1 MKELWNHFFGMG
13 WEALG
18 KTIPGICAFLLN
30 RETETYLADPDFLS
44 VLDLDTA
51 SDYTTVYREVERI
64 KNGGE
69 QAVNLLPLQWDDR
82 LCVDYIFLKVH
93 QEAGKIKL
101 DNLHRLNEL
110 LDSNRFSY
118 HFQPIVNAK
127 GGSVFAY
134 EALMR
139 TDATVNMSPI
149 QVLDAARDASR
160 LYDVEKATLF
170 NTLQVVRE
178 NPDIFES
185 RKLFVNSLPGHP
197 LTAEDWS
204 LLEES
209 FGPQMNKVVIEVT
222 EQGQLDE
229 ERLHTM
235 QQRIRKM
242 GMELAIDD
250 YGTGYSNTAN
260 LLRYQPDCVKIDRQL
275 IDRINEKTNVQ
286 KLVSGLIDF
295 FHQNGYLALAEG
307 VETYEELKTMIRL
320 GADLIQGYYTCKPQA
335 FLTPCIPEALVE
347 QIVQI
352 NLTYASENRVYRP
365 EEGEVVEM
373 DSLAARHYNTLLI
386 DKQQVTLVG
395 TPGKEV
401 YCTISVKND
410 TAASVVMRNVSIY
423 NPEQESPVIQLG
435 DNSSLRLVLEGDNH
449 ILKRGIW
456 VPETASFTL
465 EGSGDLEIVSEMPD
479 CYAIGTGSES
489 SHGSILLKSTGIVKL
504 VAKGGVAT
512 AVGGGKNAG
521 RKSVRILSGQLTAEC
536 YGGNCVFFGCQQDLG
551 KVYVQD
557 ASVQCLAHTN
567 KTVGIGSMGG
577 DVEVEMKNA
586 YLHFQASCSLFCGF
600 GSLSGGGNVTVNH
613 CDAHI
618 TSNTNECYCI
628 GSDGGSVSCDV
639 RNSKLELICECDY
652 ATAIGDRHGSGN
664 VTVIDT
670 WIDFV
675 AHCKAYTKIFTQSG
689 TLVTEGIG
697 GTLLELA

>member
-1 MKELWNHFFGMG
+1 MKEQWNRFFGTG
-13 WEALG
+13 WEELG
-18 KTIPGICAFLLN
+18 KTVPGISAFLLN
-30 RETETYLADPDFLS
+30 RETETYMADPHFFS
-44 VLDLDTA
+44 ILDLEADA
-51 SDYTTVYREVERI
+51 GYSIVCREVERV

-69 QAVNLLPLQWDDR
+69 QAVALLPLQWDER
-82 LCVDYIFLKVH
+82 LCAGYLFLKVH
-93 QEAGKIKL
+93 QETGKVKL

-110 LDSNRFSY
+110 LDRNRFTY

-127 GGSVFAY
+127 DGSVFAY

-139 TDATVNMSPI
+139 TDATVNMSPL

-170 NTLQVVRE
+170 NTLQVLRE
-178 NPDIFES
+178 NPDVFEN
-185 RKLFVNSLPGHP
+185 RKLFVNSLPEHL
-197 LTAEDWS
+197 LTTEDWR
-204 LLEES
+204 LLEEC

-229 ERLHTM
+229 ERFRTL

-335 FLTPCIPEALVE
+335 FFTPSISEALVE

-373 DSLAARHYNTLLI
+373 DSLAARHYNALLI

-401 YCTISVKND
+401 YCTISIKND

-423 NPEQESPVIQLG
+423 NPEQESPVIHLG

-465 EGSGDLEIVSEMPD
+465 EG
-479 CYAIGTGSES
+479 
-489 SHGSILLKSTGIVKL
+489 
-504 VAKGGVAT
+504 
-512 AVGGGKNAG
+512 
-521 RKSVRILSGQLTAEC
+521 
-536 YGGNCVFFGCQQDLG
+536 
-551 KVYVQD
+551 
-557 ASVQCLAHTN
+557 
-567 KTVGIGSMGG
+567 
-577 DVEVEMKNA
+577 
-586 YLHFQASCSLFCGF
+586 
-600 GSLSGGGNVTVNH
+600 
-613 CDAHI
+613 
-618 TSNTNECYCI
+618 
-628 GSDGGSVSCDV
+628 
-639 RNSKLELICECDY
+639 NSKPLDHQ
-652 ATAIGDRHGSGN
+652 GRP
-664 VTVIDT
+664 
-670 WIDFV
+670 
-675 AHCKAYTKIFTQSG
+675 
-689 TLVTEGIG
+689 
-697 GTLLELA
+697 